1 MNLLEEDAYTDFVRP
16 ENTVGMQSSK
26 SPPILSRQPATSAR
40 RYRLSLSPLDSLQ
53 AEFKKYNSAKSN
65 ESLRL
70 PQPPQQRVL
79 SLSQSTG
86 PERTL
91 SRKQARQFALP
102 SNPGAFTSL
111 ADVDELPDSVSDVP
125 DWDFIL
131 KNSEAAERPRN
142 SDCPSLATGSTIS
155 SRNSS
160 TRSARSIKWDSLE
173 TQDKGMCPYP
183 GCGRV
188 LRDLSAHLLTH
199 QSERPEKCPVG
210 GCEYHVKGFARAYD
224 RVRHT
229 LSHFH
234 ETMECGFCPTSVF
247 AGERAFN
254 RCDAFLKHLV
264 TTHGV
269 EQTPA
274 GRKDDACGG
283 ENKPHKCLTSQ
294 KVATCGLCSEPFDA
308 QGFYEHLR
316 GCALR
321 RVTRSCTVARFV
333 EGSQGTGSM
342 LRESQHEHHVV
353 VPSASYASLHIP
365 RTPEQLYGPFARPR
379 PPLASIEG
387 SDSPAAPGSRDAES
401 KEIAE
406 LTASSRCLSLT
417 SSQDEAVKSS
427 DEETDWTEDTGSPDS
442 VADADALRPIL
453 SPVKQQLV
461 ERLMREFHRLFD
473 KLVRTHHG
481 AGSARSAGSGY
492 YTGSSGS
499 STYSSSS
506 FVSRKRSLSGGSSPP
521 PNDNGDDSNKR
532 RRPDPKH
539 SAGKQSVP
547 ELRFA
552 CPYYKRN
559 PGRHQTFTSCRD
571 PGFITVARLKEHLYR
586 RHLLPIQCN
595 RCCSTFANEPT
606 LREHQRD
613 PRGCE
618 IKDQVP
624 LEGFDKDQEQKLKS
638 KKRSLVYQ
646 SEEDKWKGV
655 YRILFPD
662 DNDVDMPS
670 PCKALGSPIPLD
682 KSLLTT
688 FQTLNTNPAPTAG
701 PRGSRPTSPA
711 SKSSLGSSY
720 RA

>member
-571 PGFITVARLKEHLYR
+571 PGFITVARLK
-586 RHLLPIQCN
+586 
-595 RCCSTFANEPT
+595 
-606 LREHQRD
+606 
-613 PRGCE
+613 
-618 IKDQVP
+618 
-624 LEGFDKDQEQKLKS
+624 
-638 KKRSLVYQ
+638 
-646 SEEDKWKGV
+646 
-655 YRILFPD
+655 
-662 DNDVDMPS
+662 
-670 PCKALGSPIPLD
+670 
-682 KSLLTT
+682 
-688 FQTLNTNPAPTAG
+688 
-701 PRGSRPTSPA
+701 
-711 SKSSLGSSY
+711 
-720 RA
+720 